1 MKRRLLLSIMVL
13 AIVSGCISL
22 SKQSVFDAPSD
33 QGPPEG
39 IGNFYA
45 LNIFDDN
52 LGSEVWFTQSK
63 NCLTVKL
70 DDQVQYSGER
80 SMFWSWNK
88 TAGGCPW
95 LGIGFGWDN
104 WNPKDLSGILDKA
117 AVQLKV
123 RAVKDNINVL
133 PLAAALEDYAGA
145 QAWLGIS
152 KNTIQAPYISDE
164 WTTILLPLADFN
176 WKQND
181 ASPDNIKQLIIQ
193 FEAEGELYVDEIKI
207 VPYQWSKQSKE

>member
-1 MKRRLLLSIMVL
+1 MKRRLFISFMAFVL
-13 AIVSGCISL
+13 VSGCVSVK
-22 SKQSVFDAPSD
+22 KQSLFDLPSD
-33 QGPPEG
+33 QKPPEC

-63 NCLTVKL
+63 NCLSIKL
-70 DDQVQYSGER
+70 DDQIKFSGER
-80 SMFWSWNK
+80 SMFWSWDK
-88 TAGGCPW
+88 AAGGCPW

-117 AVQLKV
+117 AIQLKV
-123 RAVKDNINVL
+123 RAVKDKINVL

-152 KNTIQAPYISDE
+152 RTTIQGPYISEE

-193 FEAEGELYVDEIKI
+193 FEAEGQLYVDDIKV
-207 VPYQWSKQSKE
+207 VPHQGSRKNKD